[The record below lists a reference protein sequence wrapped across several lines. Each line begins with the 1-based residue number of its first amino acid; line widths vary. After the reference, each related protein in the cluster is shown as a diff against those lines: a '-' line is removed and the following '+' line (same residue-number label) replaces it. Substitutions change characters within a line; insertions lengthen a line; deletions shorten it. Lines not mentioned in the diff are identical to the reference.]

1 MDTQQAKT
9 ITLRYLIQ
17 KYGESAGLKIFSEN
31 QNSIFKYHGLAWAL
45 GKDDFKYFCEIF
57 LHDFLFDYSG
67 DHIPL
72 SQKHYDIWEELH
84 YTLHNRNGTRDVYIF
99 PREFAKTSAIT
110 TPISIYAALYV
121 VAKDIVILSSTI
133 DKAKEFLST
142 IKSNIEGNTLINSCF
157 GEIINKKLLNNT
169 EEIELDIKPDIV
181 KIKCASG
188 NTSLRGENNRGTRI
202 QLLILD
208 DSQDP
213 EKLETDEKCRKLV
226 NRIQGD
232 ALKALDNNHNH
243 VIAVGTVF
251 RKGDLYDTLIHSPV
265 WHVHKEKLIQLDDI
279 DSYFQTNEYWQ
290 EFRRILSSK
299 STNENAVYDADDY
312 YYENKEKMDF
322 PVIWENYH
330 CLHMAKE
337 YFDNPVLFK
346 RERQC
351 DINNLGEKRI
361 TRISS
366 IPAKDIESLE
376 FTNTVLAVDPA
387 STTNKKS
394 DFSAFSVLSN
404 TDNQIK
410 YSRKLIIERLEFNDY
425 IDKIIDLLLAYP
437 DISTIS
443 IEKQTYSGAD
453 VIKLREK
460 IQTIPELVNKPLNI
474 INKARTKNKDA
485 RIDTIIPDI
494 NMGRIIFNE
503 EDTAA
508 IDQISGFAGTAFT
521 AHDDAIDA
529 LTESCQIVVELDKQ
543 NYSYGFIPYSS
554 YGYI

>member
-1 MDTQQAKT
+1 MDTTQAKQ
-9 ITLRYLIQ
+9 ITLRYLIE
-17 KYGESAGLKIFSEN
+17 KYGDSEGLKMFGAN
-31 QNSIFKYHGLAWAL
+31 QNSLFKYHGLAWAL
-45 GKDDFKYFCEIF
+45 GKDNFKYFCEIF

-72 SQKHYDIWEELH
+72 SQKHYDIWQELH
-84 YTLHNRNGTRDVYIF
+84 TTLHKRNNTRDVFIF
-99 PREFAKTSAIT
+99 PREFSKTSAIT
-110 TPISIYAALYV
+110 IPFAIYAALYAI
-121 VAKDIVILSSTI
+121 AKDIVILSSTVPR
-133 DKAKEFLST
+133 AKEFLST
-142 IKSNIEGNTLINSCF
+142 IKHQIEGNNLITSCF
-157 GEIINKKLLNNT
+157 GEIKNKKLLYNT
-169 EEIELDIKPDIV
+169 EEIELDIKPDII

-188 NTSLRGENNRGTRI
+188 NTSLRGENNRGIRI

-213 EKLETDEKCRKLV
+213 EKLETDEQCRKLV

-243 VIAVGTVF
+243 VIAVGTVY

-265 WHVHKEKLIQLDDI
+265 WRLHKEKLIQLDDV
-279 DSYFQTNEYWQ
+279 DYYFQSNQYWQ

-299 STNENAVYDADDY
+299 STNENAIYDAEEY
-312 YYENKEKMDF
+312 YYQNKEKMDF
-322 PVIWENYH
+322 PVIWENYQ
-330 CLHMAKE
+330 CLTMAKE
-337 YFDNPVLFK
+337 YFENPVLFK

-351 DINNLGEKRI
+351 DIDNLGEKRI

-366 IPAKDIESLE
+366 LPAKDIESLE

-394 DFSAFSVLSN
+394 DFSAFSVLSD
-404 TDNQIK
+404 TDNHIK

-425 IDKIIDLLLAYP
+425 INKIIDLLLAYP
-437 DISTIS
+437 DIETIS

-453 VIKLREK
+453 VVKLREK
-460 IQTIPELVNKPLNI
+460 IQQIPLLVNRPLNI
-474 INKARTKNKDA
+474 INKARTKNKDS

-508 IDQISGFAGTAFT
+508 IDQISGFAGCAFT

-529 LTESCQIVVELDKQ
+529 LTESCQIVVELDKE
-543 NYSYGFIPYSS
+543 NYNYGFIS
-554 YGYI
+554 YKDFGYF